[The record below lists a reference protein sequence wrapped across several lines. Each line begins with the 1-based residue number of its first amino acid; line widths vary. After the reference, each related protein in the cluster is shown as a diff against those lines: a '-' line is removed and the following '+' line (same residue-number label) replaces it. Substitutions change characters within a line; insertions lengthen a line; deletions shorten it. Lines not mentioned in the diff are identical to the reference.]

1 MSRKSNNLKKR
12 LAIVQAQLAKA
23 VRTHEMLLTNNN
35 VLRERLDAAD
45 ARATK
50 AEKERCPE
58 MVRNI
63 IIRVEQ
69 QPARRFPDYV
79 ASVVF
84 QPQGFAYASFMEP
97 GGDGFHENPAV
108 NIGYMAAMIGDQI
121 GRKVERAIVDQVRGE
136 LARR

>member
-45 ARATK
+45 ARAKK
-50 AEKERCPE
+50 AERERCPE

-63 IIRVEQ
+63 IIRVERE
-69 QPARRFPDYV
+69 PGRRFEQYV
-79 ASVVF
+79 ARVVF
-84 QPQGFAYASFMEP
+84 EP
-97 GGDGFHENPAV
+97 RAFERAFYFEPSRLHQYEPI
-108 NIGYMAAMIGDQI
+108 NINYCAAMIGEQI
-121 GRKVERAIVDQVRGE
+121 GRQVENAIVAQVRGD
-136 LARR
+136 LAR